1 MGRAIIVL
9 GFSLIVLIV
18 IAGCSSQAPSR
29 TSSPASSTSTAS
41 PASPAQSVSHDVN
54 SIQTFSKDGTSFSV
68 SIDSITSSPGPS
80 NDYFSLLTV
89 NFTFINTGTEAFRT
103 DPVGA
108 AIITHHPDKSFVC
121 SDERTCNTTSFA
133 IYFVKPDGSLDGYAT
148 ILSPGVSRKGTI
160 TQSFEKRRYEALK
173 QGMSISFIGL
183 NIYSLAGDNFRSY
196 QYNNKDIVFPT
207 WEIDFAKDVTILPAK
222 ASSVTVTATPDQKAQ
237 ETVYKGVEQSTA
249 NIQMIGNV
257 YGLASNPSTGIDE
270 IRFSIGLAPGA
281 APVDL
286 TGMRIVFSTPT
297 ISPIILAQ
305 GATASTSVFTT
316 KLNGASNVNSMNANN
331 QIEIAFKVS
340 PVSANTKMIVELRPP
355 VGAALPFSKTAPVT
369 ISATNVLY

>member
-1 MGRAIIVL
+1 
-9 GFSLIVLIV
+9 
-18 IAGCSSQAPSR
+18 
-29 TSSPASSTSTAS
+29 
-41 PASPAQSVSHDVN
+41 
-54 SIQTFSKDGTSFSV
+54 
-68 SIDSITSSPGPS
+68 
-80 NDYFSLLTV
+80 
-89 NFTFINTGTEAFRT
+89 
-103 DPVGA
+103 
-108 AIITHHPDKSFVC
+108 
-121 SDERTCNTTSFA
+121 
-133 IYFVKPDGSLDGYAT
+133 LDGYAT
-148 ILSPGVSRKGTI
+148 ILSPGVPRKGTI

-222 ASSVTVTATPDQKAQ
+222 ASSVTVTATPNQKAQ

-286 TGMRIVFSTPT
+286 TRLRIVFSTPT

-305 GATASTSVFTT
+305 GATATTSIFTT
-316 KLNGASNVNSMNANN
+316 KLNGDSNFNSMNPND

-340 PVSANTKMIVELRPP
+340 PVSANTKINIELRPS
-355 VGAALPFSKTAPVT
+355 VGAALPFTKTAPST